1 VRRFLLFAGLTL
13 VVLVGAWGVL
23 QATKP
28 AWYLRLVYPLTHDGA
43 INVAAAKNDL
53 DPALVAAIIY
63 QESKFR
69 DDVSSHQGAVGLM
82 QVLPS
87 TAQEIARKTGGTQ
100 FVIGDLTDARV
111 NILYG
116 CYYLRQLLDKYDGD
130 AVAAVAAYNAGQGNV
145 DAWLST
151 SGGKLRV
158 EDIPFTETRQY
169 VADVL
174 ELRKLYRRAYG
185 DRLAAP

>member
-1 VRRFLLFAGLTL
+1 MRKFLLFAGLTL
-13 VVLVGAWGVL
+13 VALAIGWGVL

-28 AWYLRLVYPLTHDGA
+28 AWYLRLVYPLAHADA
-43 INVAAAKNDL
+43 INAAAAKNDL
-53 DPALVAAIIY
+53 DPALVAAVIY
-63 QESKFR
+63 RESKFQ

-100 FVIGDLTDARV
+100 FVIGDLTDPRV

-116 CYYLRQLLDKYDGD
+116 SYYLRQLLDKYGGD
-130 AVAAVAAYNAGQGNV
+130 VVPAVAAYNAGQGNV

-151 SGGKLRV
+151 GGGKLKV
-158 EDIPFTETRQY
+158 DDIPFSETRQY

-174 ELRKLYRRAYG
+174 KLRKLYRQAYG
-185 DRLAAP
+185 GTLASP